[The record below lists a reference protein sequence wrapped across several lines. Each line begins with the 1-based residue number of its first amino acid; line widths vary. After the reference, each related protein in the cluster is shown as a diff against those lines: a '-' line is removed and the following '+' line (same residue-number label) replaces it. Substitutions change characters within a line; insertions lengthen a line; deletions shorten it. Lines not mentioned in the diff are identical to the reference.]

1 MQNRDKFV
9 VDKFVVDEFRNLIK
23 KIYDERFKGKVRQ
36 TTNNRKLPM
45 GQYANFSKL
54 NPELRLIFK
63 NLRKLHQAVFTY
75 KSINVRAKINFIGH
89 FGQHFS
95 FWRA

>member
-1 MQNRDKFV
+1 MQNRNKFV

-63 NLRKLHQAVFTY
+63 NLRKFYKAVLHTNQLT
-75 KSINVRAKINFIGH
+75 
-89 FGQHFS
+89 
-95 FWRA
+95 